1 MGVRQQ
7 FNDDINSILQR
18 DPAARSRLEV
28 VLCYPGFHAVAIHRF
43 AHWLWGLG
51 GRGGQGWRTAARI
64 LSQLT
69 RTLTGIEIHPGA
81 KIGQR
86 VFIDHGSGVVIGE
99 TSDVG
104 DDCTIYQG
112 VTLGG
117 TSLHP
122 GKRHPTLERGV
133 VVGAGAQVL
142 GGFTV
147 GAGAN
152 IGSNSV
158 VIRAVP
164 PGATAV
170 GIPARILEPAGAGT
184 RPSAGSEDDPASRTT
199 SGPGRDRD
207 DGGALAPDAAT
218 AADSAA
224 AAATSPSFAAYALTR
239 DLDDPMARAL
249 RQLIDHVAEQ
259 DRRIEQ
265 LQAEVSRRGA
275 CQLDPCQ
282 PIDAER
288 LNRMVG

>member
-1 MGVRQQ
+1 MTVLQQ
-7 FNDDINSILQR
+7 LKDDINTIRQR

-28 VLCYPGFHAVAIHRF
+28 VLCYPGFHAVTIHRL
-43 AHWLWGLG
+43 AHWIW
-51 GRGGQGWRTAARI
+51 GRGWTTLARFI
-64 LSQLT
+64 SQLS

-81 KIGQR
+81 RIGQR

-122 GKRHPTLERGV
+122 GKRHPTLEPGV

-158 VIRAVP
+158 VIRPVP
-164 PGATAV
+164 AGATAV
-170 GIPARILEPAGAGT
+170 GIPARILEAGAEVGPQAGAG
-184 RPSAGSEDDPASRTT
+184 RMEAAAPAAPGST
-199 SGPGRDRD
+199 
-207 DGGALAPDAAT
+207 
-218 AADSAA
+218 AA
-224 AAATSPSFAAYALTR
+224 AASTRAEGRRAAIGTAEEAGRTAPDSGPAFAAYALTR
-239 DLDDPMARAL
+239 DLDDPLARAL

-259 DRRIEQ
+259 DRRIAE
-265 LQAEVSRRGA
+265 LQAEFRRRGD
-275 CQLDPCQ
+275 CELEPCGR
-282 PIDAER
+282 IDAER